1 MLPGASSAARTMLGS
16 ATKGALGGAAYGG
29 ISGFGA
35 GEGESD
41 RINNA
46 IWGTALGGTVGA
58 AAPYVGAGARSVF
71 NYAAPRVLNKAAGL
85 FEGGPSAEEM
95 RGQLFPALAEKLRGT
110 AENIE
115 TNVSLNKLAKVLQE
129 HGYVPG
135 QAQEELS
142 KLGPGGLPIDLPPF
156 RELGKVESRLPGPQ
170 GKIYEQELAAR
181 EHTFAPTIEQ
191 SAEANIAPS
200 AGYRTEFNNQLATR
214 SKQADEAY
222 NAAQQGGLT
231 PTPELL
237 TELQNPAIQ
246 KALGAHAKIAA
257 ETGGMAPTPGTIPD
271 ARQAEAAYRVIRDK
285 TDQLYKSGNTDAA
298 NAFKALRDRYKA
310 ALDASSPGGAL
321 PAARAQYEHN
331 SNVLEAMQQGRSIA
345 KTAVGEPADKLDEA
359 FFNTLPKAHP
369 EVQQGLLVGIHDALA
384 GTASQSVG
392 KARQI
397 ASQLPESTAL
407 LKRLEASIGPE
418 KTAAVKQ
425 TMENI
430 RHMAQT
436 RNIVS
441 PQSGSQSMPLFAAAA
456 NSEGGGGALETLH
469 LGAKAA
475 MGDTGAIAKMLG
487 KAGAH
492 IRGAFVNP
500 EAQAEE
506 RLATAKFLTNPK
518 ADLEALAKF
527 LKKQHGAYSAPV
539 AGVTGGQVGPQAG
552 Q

>member
-1 MLPGASSAARTMLGS
+1 
-16 ATKGALGGAAYGG
+16 
-29 ISGFGA
+29 
-35 GEGESD
+35 
-41 RINNA
+41 
-46 IWGTALGGTVGA
+46 
-58 AAPYVGAGARSVF
+58 
-71 NYAAPRVLNKAAGL
+71 
-85 FEGGPSAEEM
+85 
-95 RGQLFPALAEKLRGT
+95 
-110 AENIE
+110 
-115 TNVSLNKLAKVLQE
+115 
-129 HGYVPG
+129 
-135 QAQEELS
+135 
-142 KLGPGGLPIDLPPF
+142 LPIDLPPF

-257 ETGGMAPTPGTIPD
+257 ETGGVAPTPGTIPD

-527 LKKQHGAYSAPV
+527 LKKQHGKYSAPV